1 MPATNQIQKRKKHPG
16 LYIAFEGIDCTG
28 KSTQIQRLKRWLEL
42 EGYLSFVTHEPGDSE
57 CALSEKIRNLLL
69 DPENKIDPRTEALL
83 FAASRA
89 QAIPESIAPHL
100 KNGEVVLSDRSV
112 YSSLAYQGKG
122 RKLASDY
129 LYSQV
134 VMGNSGHAAL
144 IHDPLLVFN
153 HWAIHGLY
161 PDLTFYLR
169 LPYEEMI
176 KRKEQRGIPTDRIE
190 AEQRDFYEKTI
201 SGFDGLARSLSNF
214 VIIDASKTEI
224 EVFQDIVNVLRQ
236 VIGGFILT
244 STITPAPQPKLEK
257 KVYRTALDYAKM
269 GPAGAHLE
277 LADDGEVPEEE
288 TTVDVDALD
297 VDLNF

>member
-1 MPATNQIQKRKKHPG
+1 MPAANLIQKRKKHPG

-42 EGYLSFVTHEPGDSE
+42 EGYLMFITHEPGDTE
-57 CALSEKIRNLLL
+57 CALSEKIRSLLL
-69 DPENKIDPRTEALL
+69 DPENKIDSRTEALL

-89 QAIPESIAPHL
+89 QAIPETIAPHL
-100 KNGEVVLSDRSV
+100 KNGEIVVSDRSV

-122 RKLASDY
+122 RGLSSDQ
-129 LYSQV
+129 LYSQAV
-134 VMGNSGHAAL
+134 AARAGCTTHV
-144 IHDPLLVFN
+144 HDPILVTN

-161 PDLTFYLR
+161 PDIVFYLR

-176 KRKEQRGIPTDRIE
+176 KRKEERGIPTDRIE
-190 AEQRDFYEKTI
+190 AEQRAFYEKTI
-201 SGFDGLARSLSNF
+201 AGFDGLAKSLSNF

-236 VIGGFILT
+236 IIGGFILT
-244 STITPAPQPKLEK
+244 STITPAPQPKIEK

-269 GPAGAHLE
+269 GPAGAQTE
-277 LADDGEVPEEE
+277 LVDDGEVPEEE

-297 VDLNF
+297 VEMNF